1 MPEIFIADEKRTKTL
16 LDRLKNNSLKVK
28 TFDINTID
36 IQNNKNI
43 ILLNINSEIYSSL
56 NLEDNT
62 IIKMTPRSYNQLL
75 SENELKEKLYDLF
88 LKLKVQ
94 RNQYVGIPYL
104 IDSIICC
111 YYDKSLFSKGLIAI
125 YKKVEKKYDY
135 KINCNHIF
143 WKINDFFR
151 SYNNSL
157 NIYNVPKVFPSCDK
171 HKTLSAKY
179 FISLSIQY
187 LKAT

>member
-28 TFDINTID
+28 TFDSNTID

-56 NLEDNT
+56 NLENNP
-62 IIKMTPRSYNQLL
+62 IIKMTPKSNNQLL

-111 YYDKSLFSKGLIAI
+111 YYDKSLFSKGLKAI
-125 YKKVEKKYDY
+125 YREVEK
-135 KINCNHIF
+135 IWLQN
-143 WKINDFFR
+143 
-151 SYNNSL
+151 
-157 NIYNVPKVFPSCDK
+157 
-171 HKTLSAKY
+171 
-179 FISLSIQY
+179 
-187 LKAT
+187 